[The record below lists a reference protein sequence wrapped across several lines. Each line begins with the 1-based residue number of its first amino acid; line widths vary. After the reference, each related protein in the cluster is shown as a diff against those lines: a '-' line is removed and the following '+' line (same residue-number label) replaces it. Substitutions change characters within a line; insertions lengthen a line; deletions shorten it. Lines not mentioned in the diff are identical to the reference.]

1 MIANVPQTSLQRF
14 GLDRISVGQVAIGPI
29 RIGRFVLN
37 DFDLRASSGEAQLRN
52 FRVTIALAMKIE
64 WRIFVPLPLVPD
76 IDERGTIDLGKPSFT
91 VPLGDVKI
99 PALQSF
105 TVSVDSLTAT
115 NVAAAASPLTN
126 LQLGSAVAEQI
137 RARNIA
143 VPSQGFQI
151 AGLTI
156 GSARAEGIAVPGAN
170 VEDVTIG
177 RVKGEALP
185 MGSLTLT
192 NLNLPPATVSDI
204 RSENIDVRAVQVGK
218 VFHADLG
225 ILELSLTVTPE
236 ARGQIEQLLIGRVTA
251 STTIGRI
258 EMTDVVAPYEFLNL
272 TLSQIG
278 IETIEIPTLSVA

>member
-1 MIANVPQTSLQRF
+1 M
-14 GLDRISVGQVAIGPI
+14 
-29 RIGRFVLN
+29 
-37 DFDLRASSGEAQLRN
+37 
-52 FRVTIALAMKIE
+52 
-64 WRIFVPLPLVPD
+64 
-76 IDERGTIDLGKPSFT
+76 
-91 VPLGDVKI
+91 
-99 PALQSF
+99 
-105 TVSVDSLTAT
+105 
-115 NVAAAASPLTN
+115 
-126 LQLGSAVAEQI
+126 
-137 RARNIA
+137 
-143 VPSQGFQI
+143 
-151 AGLTI
+151 
-156 GSARAEGIAVPGAN
+156 PGAN

-177 RVKGEALP
+177 RVQGEALP

-236 ARGQIEQLLIGRVTA
+236 ARGQIEQLLIGKVTA